1 MSLNVETGAGSPEA
15 ESYVSVAD
23 ADAYH
28 TVRENAA
35 WAGETAAKEAALRRA
50 TEYLDGLYGSRWA
63 GYAATLDQAL
73 GWPRAYVLAQN
84 RVQGRVAY
92 LPSDAVPL
100 VIVRACCEAAL
111 RELESPGSLTP
122 DVYPGE
128 RVVSETVDVLSVDY
142 APGGSPTDVLPVL
155 VSVGRLVAPLL
166 RSSAGALVMRA

>member
-1 MSLNVETGAGSPEA
+1 MTLTVETGAGLPDA
-15 ESYVSVAD
+15 ESYASGAA

-28 TVRENAA
+28 GARGNAA
-35 WAGETAAKEAALRRA
+35 WMGETAAKEVALRRA
-50 TEYLDGLYGSRWA
+50 TEYLDGLYGPRWA
-63 GYAATLDQAL
+63 GHAATFDQAL
-73 GWPRAYVLAQN
+73 HWPRAYVLAPN
-84 RVQGRVAY
+84 RAGRTLY
-92 LPSDAVPL
+92 LPSDAVPQA
-100 VIVRACCEAAL
+100 IVRACCEAAL